1 VPNTL
6 IIFWP
11 LHFQIFY
18 TSNPRMLCPVL
29 LRVVGCLPS
38 GQDRR
43 GTAYCA
49 GRRRTSLEGGNRG
62 MLPCGWHRG
71 YRYGVCRRE
80 AGLNAAIWQ
89 ALRTAM
95 SCRCLAKA
103 WWRRIFGGS
112 AQQESPGLRRKAK
125 PFALRDGG
133 HGTDA
138 QFGVEAIPWVM
149 LALVMAVARGS
160 VGGAGTSR

>member
-1 VPNTL
+1 MLGLLEGLMTTL
-6 IIFWP
+6 NCVIHERP
-11 LHFQIFY
+11 
-18 TSNPRMLCPVL
+18 SL

-103 WWRRIFGGS
+103 WYAGF
-112 AQQESPGLRRKAK
+112 
-125 PFALRDGG
+125 
-133 HGTDA
+133 
-138 QFGVEAIPWVM
+138 
-149 LALVMAVARGS
+149 
-160 VGGAGTSR
+160 VGGRRSRNRPHCSARQSPSRSAMADTEPMHSLAWKRYLGSCWPS